1 MIYFLLTFFVLHIS
15 VNFYIGY
22 RGYQALEFFPMAR
35 PYLIILLIIL
45 TFAYPIG
52 VYFERK
58 ILSIFTLTIH
68 WMGAI
73 WFAFMLYITL
83 SLFLVD
89 IFRVVNH
96 FIPMVYFTNI
106 VRTKQI
112 AFYFI
117 VSLSSLLILS
127 GYINSWF
134 PKVKTLTIE
143 IPKKARKTD
152 EYHIVAASD
161 IHLGSF
167 VRKHKVKKLVDKIN
181 ELSPDIVLFAGDV
194 VDSEPKPVINQNLG
208 VYFNDIDS
216 KYGVYA
222 VTGNH
227 EYIGD
232 AEKSIAYLTK
242 KGINFLRDSSIL
254 IDDEIYIVGRED
266 IHKTRMNGQ
275 NRKHLAELLD
285 GVDMTKAIVLLDH
298 QPYNLGE
305 VVKYPVDIQLSG
317 HTHHGQ
323 MWPASYIT
331 KAMFEVSRGYKKI
344 LGTHFYVSSGY
355 GTWGPPI
362 RIGSRPEI
370 ISIKMIFTAD

>member
-1 MIYFLLTFFVLHIS
+1 MIYFLLTFFVLHTS

-58 ILSIFTLTIH
+58 ISSVFTLTIH

-89 IFRVVNH
+89 IFRVINH
-96 FIPMVYFTNI
+96 FIPMVNFTNI
-106 VRTKQI
+106 VRSKQI

-143 IPKKARKTD
+143 IPKKAGKTG

-167 VRKHKVKKLVDKIN
+167 VRKRKVKKLVDKIN
-181 ELSPDIVLFAGDV
+181 ELNPDIVLFAGDV
-194 VDSEPKPVINQNLG
+194 VDSEPKPVIDQDLG
-208 VYFNDIDS
+208 SCFNDLES

-242 KGINFLRDSSIL
+242 NGIKFLRDSSIL
-254 IDDEIYIVGRED
+254 IDDEVYIVGRED

-275 NRKHLAELLD
+275 NRKDLSELLD

-305 VVKYPVDIQLSG
+305 VAKYPVDIQLSG

-323 MWPASYIT
+323 MWPASCIT

-355 GTWGPPI
+355 GTWGPPV

-370 ISIKMIFTAD
+370 ISIKLIFTAD